1 MDYFYAAQ
9 LRAYRVQL
17 IRAFSNFYVNFGTPE
32 APNLR
37 RVPCRYGDT
46 SRMAEMI
53 LNGGSE
59 NKLPSAPFISLYV
72 TGMSLAPER
81 RAAPSL
87 VSTLNVNERE
97 YEGKYLETPGNR
109 YTIQRYMPVP
119 FTMTINVD
127 MWTTN
132 LTQKEEL
139 FEQTQVLF
147 NGMMDIQTSNN
158 PLDWTLF
165 STLEPTNITWSS
177 RSIPIGTDNPLD
189 VMTVEYRVP
198 IFINPPAKVTYQRL
212 IEQVVTNI
220 AAGSTAEDSLEWTAD
235 ELLARAITTPD
246 NASIRLVL
254 VDDHIYEISLAN
266 QAGSTQDEQR
276 QPTVVRGLR
285 SPVLEPG
292 AAFLINDVPITI
304 PNQSVDDLLTV
315 MRTQFQGKNLNA
327 RLNLNGKLELINLS
341 GGNITLMNVTGTP
354 VESLGFVS
362 TTYPGGELAW
372 WRLLEKYGSLDN
384 IMAAMPC
391 EPDQT
396 ASGSELR
403 LLTSTNL
410 DDRSQDIVGLIQ
422 LHPTNQNLL
431 IWNVIPA
438 TWPAATQAD
447 VQAIINPQTV
457 FPGNGLDAA
466 EPGQRYLI
474 VDTISTSSVA
484 WGSIQANPNDII
496 EFDGTQWQRTFDS
509 ESTTTVQYVKNQF
522 SQKWFRFEDGAWQ
535 PYPDVQVAPG
545 YWRLRL

>member
-53 LNGGSE
+53 LNQGSE
-59 NKLPSAPFISLYV
+59 NKMPSAPFISLYV

-109 YTIQRYMPVP
+109 YTVQRYMPVP

-165 STLEPTNITWSS
+165 STLEPTNITWTS

-254 VDDHIYEISLAN
+254 VDDHIYEISLTN

-396 ASGSELR
+396 PAGSELR
-403 LLTSTNL
+403 LLTSPNL

-509 ESTTTVQYVKNQF
+509 ENTTTVQYVKNQF

-535 PYPDVQVAPG
+535 PYPDVQVGPG